1 MVLAR
6 TLWRNTHARPQRA
19 NVRTFFPEAKPK
31 VPKPE
36 VAPGAI
42 SEAAAEAAA
51 PVIAE
56 PVKKARLHRR
66 VLDHWKNF
74 WLGIKTDYTEAML
87 DFKKDA
93 QAKPVKSAILG
104 AFAGFLL
111 YCNQRNPDE
120 RSFHQNFMENG
131 LELSQVGDG
140 IRNPRSQRLQDYV
153 VKADNAGLLRRLNL
167 GVASVMWVDDHFD
180 GLGVFA
186 AQCDLLQPSYLDIR
200 HRVIDIG
207 FLGKWWLSSRIMTD
221 FDVNE
226 EEWKEDGSP
235 VLAGLRPM
243 R

>member
-1 MVLAR
+1 MAMVIAR
-6 TLWRNTHARPQRA
+6 TLWRNTHAGPRRA

-31 VPKPE
+31 ASKPGSSPPV

-42 SEAAAEAAA
+42 SEAVEAAA
-51 PVIAE
+51 PVIGE

-111 YCNQRNPDE
+111 YCNQHNPDE

-131 LELSQVGDG
+131 LELSQVSK
-140 IRNPRSQRLQDYV
+140 N
-153 VKADNAGLLRRLNL
+153 N
-167 GVASVMWVDDHFD
+167 
-180 GLGVFA
+180 
-186 AQCDLLQPSYLDIR
+186 
-200 HRVIDIG
+200 G
-207 FLGKWWLSSRIMTD
+207 FLI
-221 FDVNE
+221 
-226 EEWKEDGSP
+226 WK
-235 VLAGLRPM
+235 
-243 R
+243 

>member
-1 MVLAR
+1 MAMVIAR
-6 TLWRNTHARPQRA
+6 TLWRNTYAPPQRA

-31 VPKPE
+31 VSKPGPATSP

-42 SEAAAEAAA
+42 SEAAEAAA
-51 PVIAE
+51 PVIGE

-111 YCNQRNPDE
+111 YCNQHNPDE

-131 LELSQVGDG
+131 LELSQVSK
-140 IRNPRSQRLQDYV
+140 N
-153 VKADNAGLLRRLNL
+153 N
-167 GVASVMWVDDHFD
+167 
-180 GLGVFA
+180 
-186 AQCDLLQPSYLDIR
+186 
-200 HRVIDIG
+200 G
-207 FLGKWWLSSRIMTD
+207 FLI
-221 FDVNE
+221 
-226 EEWKEDGSP
+226 WK
-235 VLAGLRPM
+235 
-243 R
+243 

>member
-1 MVLAR
+1 MAILGTR
-6 TLWRNTHARPQRA
+6 TLWRTSYGRPQHA
-19 NVRTFFPEAKPK
+19 SVRTFFPEAKPK
-31 VPKPE
+31 VSTPPPGPAVVSE
-36 VAPGAI
+36 VV
-42 SEAAAEAAA
+42 EAAVPKVE
-51 PVIAE
+51 
-56 PVKKARLHRR
+56 KKARLHRR

-74 WLGIKTDYTEAML
+74 WLGIKTDYTEAVL

-111 YCNQRNPDE
+111 YCNQHNPDE
-120 RSFHQNFMENG
+120 RSFHENFMDNG
-131 LELSQVGDG
+131 LELAQVGNE

-186 AQCDLLQPSYLDIR
+186 AQCELLQPSYLDIR
-200 HRVIDIG
+200 HRIIDVG
-207 FLGKWWLSSRIMTD
+207 FLGKWWLSSRIMAD
-221 FDVNE
+221 YDVNE

-235 VLAGLRPM
+235 VQAGLRPM

>member
-1 MVLAR
+1 MVIAR
-6 TLWRNTHARPQRA
+6 TLWRNTQCGPPQRA

-31 VPKPE
+31 ITNSSTPP
-36 VAPGAI
+36 APGAVG
-42 SEAAAEAAA
+42 EAAEAA
-51 PVIAE
+51 IAE

-74 WLGIKTDYTEAML
+74 WLGIKTDYAEAML

-111 YCNQRNPDE
+111 YCNQHNPDE
-120 RSFHQNFMENG
+120 RSFRENFMENG

-167 GVASVMWVDDHFD
+167 GVVKIAPFQTYH
-180 GLGVFA
+180 L
-186 AQCDLLQPSYLDIR
+186 
-200 HRVIDIG
+200 
-207 FLGKWWLSSRIMTD
+207 
-221 FDVNE
+221 
-226 EEWKEDGSP
+226 
-235 VLAGLRPM
+235 
-243 R
+243 

>member
-1 MVLAR
+1 MVIAR
-6 TLWRNTHARPQRA
+6 TLWRNTQRA
-19 NVRTFFPEAKPK
+19 NVRTFFPGAKPK
-31 VPKPE
+31 VANSSPP
-36 VAPGAI
+36 VAPPGAVG
-42 SEAAAEAAA
+42 EAAEAVA
-51 PVIAE
+51 PAITE
-56 PVKKARLHRR
+56 PIKKARLHRR

-111 YCNQRNPDE
+111 YCNQHNPDE
-120 RSFHQNFMENG
+120 KSFHENFMENG

-207 FLGKWWLSSRIMTD
+207 FLDKWWLSSRIMMGY
-221 FDVNE
+221 DVNE

-235 VLAGLRPM
+235 VQAGLRPM